1 MSLVKGF
8 DSFQEVLDLIK
19 NPAKFDSKVKELEVV
34 IDRYTQ
40 AVEAVTKLSQVNEY
54 TQSIKARE
62 EESKQ
67 VLADAKVEAAALVA
81 KAQAD
86 ADAVTKKAQEATQ
99 KAAGDVAAAEARMKA
114 VQTLEALIEAS
125 KAKLAKAEA
134 DFQIKDKLLSD
145 LGDELTER
153 KKKLLAAMG

>member
-19 NPAKFDSKVKELEVV
+19 NPAKFDNKVKELEVV

-40 AVEAVTKLSQVNEY
+40 AVEAVTKLSEVNEY

-67 VLADAKVEAAALVA
+67 VLADAK
-81 KAQAD
+81 
-86 ADAVTKKAQEATQ
+86 TEATSC
-99 KAAGDVAAAEARMKA
+99 EP
-114 VQTLEALIEAS
+114 S
-125 KAKLAKAEA
+125 
-134 DFQIKDKLLSD
+134 S
-145 LGDELTER
+145 
-153 KKKLLAAMG
+153 